1 MRKLWDACLRQRK
14 RLALVLIA
22 VLLVGGALGALQL
35 WHEATYFVTTE
46 NAAIAGALVQV
57 SSPDAGRI
65 FRLQSE
71 VGSLVRKDD
80 ALVTLDVP
88 ITTAMPLGGT
98 RSTFLDAHDRM
109 VDVVSPVD
117 GVVVSRKVNVGDNVN
132 TNQTLFTVVDT
143 RRLWVVANVEE
154 TRVAH
159 VRPGQYVEVYVDA
172 LDRTL
177 EGIVEAIIPATTSTF
192 ALLPQQNTAGS
203 FTKIVQLVPVRIGL
217 RNADDARLIVGASA
231 RVRIHLAGQADAR

>member
-1 MRKLWDACLRQRK
+1 VRKLWDACLRQRT
-14 RLALVLIA
+14 RLALLTVAL
-22 VLLVGGALGALQL
+22 LLVGGALVAAHL
-35 WHEATYFVTTE
+35 WHEATHFVSTE

-71 VGSLVRKDD
+71 VGSIVRKDD

-88 ITTAMPLGGT
+88 IATSMPMGGT
-98 RSTFLDAHDRM
+98 RSTFLDATDRM
-109 VDVVSPVD
+109 VDVASPVE
-117 GVVVSRKVNVGDNVN
+117 GIVVNRKVNVGDSVS

-154 TRVAH
+154 THVAR
-159 VRPGQYVEVYVDA
+159 VRPGQFVEVYVDA

-177 EGIVEAIIPATTSTF
+177 EGLVEAIIPATTSTF

-203 FTKIVQLVPVRIGL
+203 FTKIVQLVPVKIAL
-217 RNADDARLIVGASA
+217 PEPDARLIVGASA
-231 RVRIHLAGQADAR
+231 RVRIHVASADAR

>member
-1 MRKLWDACLRQRK
+1 VRELWDACLRRRK
-14 RLALVLIA
+14 LIALVVVAL
-22 VLLVGGALGALQL
+22 LLVGGGLVAAHL

-46 NAAIAGALVQV
+46 NAAVAGALVQV
-57 SSPDAGRI
+57 SSPDTGRI

-71 VGSLVRKDD
+71 IGSVVRKDD

-88 ITTAMPLGGT
+88 IITSMPLGGT
-98 RSTFLDAHDRM
+98 RSLFLDAHDRM
-109 VDVVSPVD
+109 VDVASPVE
-117 GVVVSRKVNVGDNVN
+117 GVVVSRKVNVGDSVN
-132 TNQTLFTVVDT
+132 ANQTLFTVVDT
-143 RRLWVVANVEE
+143 RRLWVTANVEE

-177 EGIVEAIIPATTSTF
+177 EGVVEAIIPATTATF

-203 FTKIVQLVPVRIGL
+203 FTKIVQLVPVRIAL
-217 RNADDARLIVGASA
+217 HDPDARLIVGASA
-231 RVRIHLAGQADAR
+231 RVRIHLK